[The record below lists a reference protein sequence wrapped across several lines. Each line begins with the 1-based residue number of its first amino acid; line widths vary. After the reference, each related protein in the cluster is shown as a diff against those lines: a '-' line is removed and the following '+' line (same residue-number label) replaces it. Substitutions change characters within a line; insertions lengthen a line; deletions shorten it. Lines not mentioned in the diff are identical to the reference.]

1 MSAAWYR
8 HDAGAHT
15 LIVHLHVQPN
25 ARTSGFAGL
34 HGDALRVRIAAPAVD
49 DKANAALVDF
59 LRRALD
65 LPARAVAIR
74 HGQHGRRKVVAI
86 AADSAAAL
94 IAKLEA
100 LAAS

>member
-8 HDAGAHT
+8 HDAAAGA
-15 LIVHLHVQPN
+15 LILNLHVQPN
-25 ARTSGFAGL
+25 ARASGFAGL

-49 DKANAALVDF
+49 DKANSALLDF
-59 LRRALD
+59 LRRELE

-74 HGQHGRRKVVAI
+74 HGLHGRRKVVAVTG
-86 AADSAAAL
+86 DAAAL

-100 LAAS
+100 LAAV